1 MAEITLE
8 QIQAALKATN
18 TEVNIKDLAKIA
30 KALQNGEITNTE
42 KQSKTTGITW
52 TVEMEKY
59 PDFAI
64 RRKTAKTSQLLVI
77 MPSCEGYYIK
87 YNAGGNEVVDEL
99 TEDNYCKFTASM
111 PEITLSD
118 EMWIKTICGGKRF
131 FYLFNQAIR
140 SKTYCEMIRNKC
152 ATNYEKLYYNWS
164 KKLNDESIKNYE
176 AYPTLYRRYHNNELI
191 SNRILSDITFT
202 KLMIDKFGLNNVYD
216 FCESQERSLITQGS
230 RYGNYSI
237 YNTHNLIDLLKDYEF
252 HYAEFKDYVLY
263 SSVRMG
269 YARNTDLF
277 FQDWKDSLRI
287 QMSLYGKIKE
297 KYPTDLPLLH
307 QQLSYK
313 AIIYQDIIDEQGFE
327 KNRERLSKY
336 NMKVKDF
343 IFRCPENKQD
353 MIDEATQQ
361 ANCLAGY
368 TSRFASGECE
378 IFFMRQAKTP
388 DESYITI
395 ETKDGDIRQIYYANN
410 RAVSQTDR
418 DIAELWMKRRAKID
432 KGEELKDEEKICVSS
447 TKN

>member
-1 MAEITLE
+1 M
-8 QIQAALKATN
+8 
-18 TEVNIKDLAKIA
+18 
-30 KALQNGEITNTE
+30 
-42 KQSKTTGITW
+42 
-52 TVEMEKY
+52 
-59 PDFAI
+59 
-64 RRKTAKTSQLLVI
+64 
-77 MPSCEGYYIK
+77 
-87 YNAGGNEVVDEL
+87 
-99 TEDNYCKFTASM
+99 
-111 PEITLSD
+111 
-118 EMWIKTICGGKRF
+118 
-131 FYLFNQAIR
+131 
-140 SKTYCEMIRNKC
+140 
-152 ATNYEKLYYNWS
+152 
-164 KKLNDESIKNYE
+164 
-176 AYPTLYRRYHNNELI
+176 
-191 SNRILSDITFT
+191 
-202 KLMIDKFGLNNVYD
+202 
-216 FCESQERSLITQGS
+216 
-230 RYGNYSI
+230 
-237 YNTHNLIDLLKDYEF
+237 
-252 HYAEFKDYVLY
+252 
-263 SSVRMG
+263 
-269 YARNTDLF
+269 
-277 FQDWKDSLRI
+277 
-287 QMSLYGKIKE
+287 YGKIKE